1 MEGREK
7 RKEGKEIIVKIRLC
21 ISKNDRKFQ
30 ILKIMIACIGGRMIY
45 NLNFFY

>member
-7 RKEGKEIIVKIRLC
+7 RKEGKEIIVKIHLC

>member
-7 RKEGKEIIVKIRLC
+7 REKGKDFIVNIHLC

-30 ILKIMIACIGGRMIY
+30 ILKIMIACLGGRIIY
-45 NLNFFY
+45 N